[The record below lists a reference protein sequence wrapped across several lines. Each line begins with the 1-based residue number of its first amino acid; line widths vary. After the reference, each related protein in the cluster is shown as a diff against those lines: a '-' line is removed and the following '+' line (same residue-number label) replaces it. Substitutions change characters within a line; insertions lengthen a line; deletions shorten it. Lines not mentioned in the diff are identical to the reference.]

1 MKEKESEGVGLI
13 YKSLKEE
20 LRKCKKHHTDRARE
34 SAILR
39 ERERRRKKKKQREI
53 YSQSL

>member
-39 ERERRRKKKKQREI
+39 ERKKAKKKKQREI